1 MTWQDSMQQ
10 IMQKVDQVAT
20 DFLKLLEQQLHELNI
35 TDPDMVGALEYA
47 IIKKMESKVKLPK

>member
-35 TDPDMVGALEYA
+35 TDPDMVGALEYS